1 MFNFILTYRDI
12 IEHLFF
18 YFEHNFY
25 VFCSQQKIAA
35 KKRLF
40 SKIRNKFLAKLA
52 NHRGDF
58 TELSGNSRA
67 YLLADLSF
75 WYVICFIIKEFKRHS
90 LSSFALKFLFLFW
103 FMIFVTLIISQI
115 LHLQVIFSNFI
126 KNITKYRFS
135 SGKIEQL
142 F

>member
-1 MFNFILTYRDI
+1 MNTYFSILNTIFMFYALNK
-12 IEHLFF
+12 
-18 YFEHNFY
+18 
-25 VFCSQQKIAA
+25 KIVA

-40 SKIRNKFLAKLA
+40 SKIRNKFLANLA

-58 TELSGNSRA
+58 TELSGNSCA

-75 WYVICFIIKEFKRHS
+75 WYVISFIIKEFKRHS

-126 KNITKYRFS
+126 KNIIKLRFS
-135 SGKIEQL
+135 SDKIEQL

>member
-1 MFNFILTYRDI
+1 MLTYRGT
-12 IEHLFF
+12 IEHIFF
-18 YFEHNFY
+18 YFEYKFY
-25 VFCSQQKIAA
+25 KIPLTTKNSRQKATI
-35 KKRLF
+35 LL
-40 SKIRNKFLAKLA
+40 IRKKFLANLA
-52 NHRGDF
+52 NHRGNF

-75 WYVICFIIKEFKRHS
+75 WYVIRFIIKEFKRHS

-126 KNITKYRFS
+126 ENIIKSRIS
-135 SGKIEQL
+135 SVKVEQL
-142 F
+142 FY

>member
-1 MFNFILTYRDI
+1 MNTYFSILNTNFIKSHSR
-12 IEHLFF
+12 
-18 YFEHNFY
+18 
-25 VFCSQQKIAA
+25 QKIAA

-40 SKIRNKFLAKLA
+40 SKIRNKFLANLA
-52 NHRGDF
+52 NHRGNF
-58 TELSGNSRA
+58 TELSGNPRA

-75 WYVICFIIKEFKRHS
+75 WYVIRFIIKEFKRHS

-126 KNITKYRFS
+126 KNIIKHRFLS
-135 SGKIEQL
+135 EKIEQL